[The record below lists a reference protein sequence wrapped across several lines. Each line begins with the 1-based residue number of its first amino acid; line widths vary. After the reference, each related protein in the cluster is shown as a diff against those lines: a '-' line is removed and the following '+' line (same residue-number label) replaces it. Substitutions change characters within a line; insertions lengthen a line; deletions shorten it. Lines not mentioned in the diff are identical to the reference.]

1 MKIAVLMSSYHG
13 ENYII
18 EQIESVLSQKKE
30 CKSDIGKKE
39 ITFELDLWVRDD
51 GSKDS
56 TPAIL
61 QNYKKQDLLT
71 WYVGDNLGPA
81 FSFLDLIKH
90 CEGYDYYAFC
100 DQDDVWNQDKMLKA
114 VSMLQKNGLNQ
125 NQPCLYLSNAQLV
138 DESLHPCGRNVYKQN
153 PKVDFETVAC
163 AGGLLGCTMVFN
175 EALAKLLREYPMPK
189 KIIMHDAYASLVCLA
204 LDGMILYD
212 ECATMKYRQHEEN
225 VIGVARG
232 FFGKI
237 MDRCDNIFH
246 KSTVSIADQAE
257 EILSIYDGL
266 IQEEKKE
273 WLYKVAKYRD
283 GFGNKL
289 SLAVSGKTKYIN
301 LNMAITN
308 RLAILFGSK

>member
-1 MKIAVLMSSYHG
+1 MKIAVLMSSYNG

-30 CKSDIGKKE
+30 YKSDTLDKE
-39 ITFELDLWVRDD
+39 VTFELDLWVRDD

-61 QNYKKQDLLT
+61 QNYKKQDLLK
-71 WYVGDNLGPA
+71 WYIGDNLGPA
-81 FSFLDLIKH
+81 FSFLDLMKH

-114 VSMLQKNGLNQ
+114 VSMLQKNDLNQ

-138 DESLHPCGRNVYKQN
+138 DGSLNPCGRNVYKQN

-175 EALAKLLREYPMPK
+175 EALAKLLRDYPMPK
-189 KIIMHDAYASLVCLA
+189 KIIMHDAYTSLVCLS

-225 VIGVARG
+225 VVGVARG

-237 MDRCDNIFH
+237 IDRCNHIFC
-246 KSTVSIADQAE
+246 KSKVSIADQAK
-257 EILSIYDGL
+257 EILSIYGGILQDD
-266 IQEEKKE
+266 KKA
-273 WLYKVAKYRD
+273 WLSKVANYRD
-283 GFGNKL
+283 CFGNKM
-289 SLAVSGKTKYIN
+289 SLAASKKTKYIN
-301 LNMAITN
+301 KNMAITN